1 MIPQVKLAEFAAK
14 HAMKFIFAL
23 LILLVLL
30 TAYCSG
36 RKDGKTGEVV
46 KQQEREIETQ
56 GKLGEANET
65 AAGRRV
71 EDAKIAAQ
79 QERELTD
86 ALEANQDPSRQR
98 VLRGCVIMR
107 QQGRDTS
114 NISACR

>member
-1 MIPQVKLAEFAAK
+1 MILQAKLAEFAAK

-23 LILLVLL
+23 VILLVLL

-56 GKLGEANET
+56 EKLGEANET

-71 EDAKIAAQ
+71 EDAKIAIQ
-79 QERELTD
+79 QEKELTD
-86 ALEANQDPSRQR
+86 ALENTSDPARQR
-98 VLRGCVIMR
+98 LLRGCIIMR
-107 QQGRDTS
+107 QQGRDVS
-114 NISACR
+114 SISACR